1 MHICIIGA
9 GGVGCY
15 YGARLVQHGVKVSFI
30 ARGEHLKAIQEKGLH
45 VKHSEFDFFQEVE
58 AYDMQMLMQKN
69 PRDFDAIIVLV
80 KAMYTEEIAKD
91 LQTWCSS
98 FSPYIISLQNGVENE
113 TILAKYLNPQKV
125 IGGLSVKIGAHIIKP
140 GVVNA
145 VGVAQTPLGLWEE
158 SEEGKVFLEELVKVF
173 NKSAIPTT
181 ISENI
186 ALELWKKLLI
196 NNGVNPICALLERK
210 TKEVVLDEKLSQIVL
225 GMMHE
230 TALAAKNVGV
240 DISKEIVNEM
250 FEIIKKFDSIK
261 PSMFVD
267 KEHNR
272 PMELEEICGVVIRNC
287 AQMGL
292 DAPYTK
298 TIATLLDATYTPK
311 KFH

>member
-1 MHICIIGA
+1 MKICILGA

-15 YGARLVQHGVKVSFI
+15 YGARLVLSGVQVSFV
-30 ARGEHLKAIQEKGLH
+30 ARGEHLKAMQEKSLH
-45 VKHSEFDFFQEVE
+45 VKHSEFDFVQKVD
-58 AYDMQMLMQKN
+58 AYDMQTLMKKD
-69 PRDFDAIIVLV
+69 PREFDAVIVLV
-80 KAMYTEEIAKD
+80 KAMYTQEIAKD

-113 TILAKYLNPQKV
+113 IILAKYLNPQKI
-125 IGGLSVKIGAHIIKP
+125 IGGLSVKIGAHIVKP

-145 VGVAQTPLGLWEE
+145 VGVAQTPLGLWEKNKQAE
-158 SEEGKVFLEELVKVF
+158 QFLEEFADTL
-173 NKSAIPTT
+173 NKSQIPTS
-181 ISENI
+181 ISQNI

-196 NNGVNPICALLERK
+196 NNGVNPLCALLERK
-210 TKEVVLDEKLSQIVL
+210 TKEVVFDEKLSQIVL

-230 TALAAKNVGV
+230 TAVAAKNVGV

-250 FEIIKKFDSIK
+250 FEVIKKFDSIK
-261 PSMFVD
+261 PSMLVD
-267 KEHNR
+267 KEYNR

-298 TIATLLDATYTPK
+298 TIAMLLDATYTPQ